1 MHPVSYIELVS
12 VVACLAAIVFLLCG
26 WRRPGF
32 LPATRILLLVL
43 LVLMMFY
50 GAALFMEWSGLGQ
63 RFRWHFIEDFASV
76 FIPLIWAFV
85 FYAFVKNAVESD
97 LEKSRQ
103 HFRNLVESTSDWIWE
118 VDAKGR
124 YTYASPRVEAILG
137 YTPQELKGKTP
148 FDLMRAEDA
157 ERVSA
162 IFAEIVTEKRAF
174 QDLVNVNLHKDG
186 HEVILETN
194 GTPIFD
200 NTGNLTGYRGV
211 DRDITRR
218 LENERLQRQQQA
230 ELDSVFRASAAGI
243 GLVRNRY
250 LVRCN
255 RRFSEIVG
263 YPEDDLIG
271 IDPRR
276 YYLSDQDYAA
286 VGDKYAEAL
295 AEGFARIETQFI
307 RKDQTII
314 DVVLYFSP
322 LDRGDAD
329 KGFVVV
335 TQDITEYKAARRQAL
350 AEKTRA
356 QIYLDVVNVM
366 ILVLDTA
373 GHVTMINKKGC
384 ELLGRSADQIE
395 GVDWFKQFL
404 PASYRAIARN
414 AFQRILAGD
423 EKSVAYFENPIRT
436 TGGAEKLIAWRNAAL
451 LDESGRIAGV
461 ISSGED
467 ITEARAAEDAMRKSD
482 ERLRVALSAAQMG
495 TWRWEIATD
504 QDVRDANLN
513 AMLGLPAEETVQS
526 KEDFFK
532 FVHPDD
538 CQAAR
543 MECERAIRERNSCQV
558 QFRIVRPDGEIRW
571 VLDKGKPFYDYNGK
585 LEYMTGVVVDIT
597 ERTEYRQR
605 YRNIIN
611 SAPIG
616 ILTYELTPDGQ
627 LLLTGSNP
635 SANTILGH
643 DFTPSVGKPIEEVF
657 PELVNTFLPDEYRRI
672 CREGGCYHGD
682 NFEYR
687 DERVSGFYEFDAF
700 QTSPGNVAVAFTDV
714 TERKL
719 AEEQIRQSRDLLKQE
734 VERFEN
740 MFHTIPDPIYMKDLD
755 SRFTHVNEAY
765 LKLAGLAD
773 EQDVIGKTDFDTYN
787 EERARSFYEDERE
800 ILRTGIPKVGYEEKG
815 LWLDG
820 RVTWHLST
828 KMPLR
833 DAAGNI
839 IGLIGISHDITDR
852 KRADQALQESEEKYR
867 TIFHSGNQGFFLMTD
882 VFLDCNDR
890 VCEIWQCSPEE
901 VIGHSPVEFSP
912 EFQPDGRTS
921 AEAAK
926 AYIDAALAGR
936 PQRFYW
942 QHKRKDGQL
951 VDTEITLD
959 RLQLNEQTLLQATM
973 SDITERKVAERQREE
988 LMQKLQESEAH
999 LSKLISLAP
1008 SGICVMKGDVYVSVN
1023 DRFCETTGYSREE
1036 LIGEEN
1042 RGVNRKLYESD
1053 AEYEAVG
1060 QKIYEQIRDDGI
1072 VNIETRILRKDG
1084 TLVDN
1089 LVSGVPLDPD
1099 NLEKGILFAG
1109 LDITE
1114 RKKDQQKLRDS
1125 EAYLSSLV
1133 RMAPI
1138 GICVMKDRVYVSVN
1152 ESFCDITGYSMD
1164 EMIGQTNRVLYESDA
1179 EYEAVSKTIYGQLR
1193 NTGMTNVETRIRRKD
1208 GSPADILISG
1218 VPLDPDNLE
1227 NGILFSG
1234 MDITDRKL
1242 AEQQL
1247 KFTQFAVDHAGE
1259 AAYWTGKDAKFIYAN
1274 DLACQSLGYT
1284 REELLSISVPDIG
1297 PDFPFEAWPAH
1308 WEQLRKERT
1317 MRFESHYKKKDG
1329 TIFPVEIT
1337 SNFVEYD
1344 GAEYNCAFARDIT
1357 ERKVAEQMREV
1368 LMQQLR
1374 ERNDELQSIVFTT
1387 AHDLRSPLVNIA
1399 GFAGELE
1406 KGLQKLEEM
1415 LAGQKLT
1422 KQAAKDIEYLIKT
1435 DIAESLGFVRS
1446 GSHHMDMLLNGL
1458 MRLSVVG
1465 AASIE
1470 PGVVNMNDVFDSI
1483 IEGLQYQINEST
1495 IDISVPKDLP
1505 SCFGDF
1511 GMLTQVFSNLIEN
1524 AIKYRHPDRAA
1535 VIEIGASIQDD
1546 RVEYTVADNGIGI
1559 DSPHLEKVFEL
1570 FHRLHPREEQ
1580 GGEGLGLTIVRR
1592 ILDRL
1597 GGTARIESVP
1607 DRGTTVYVR
1616 LPRG

>member
-1 MHPVSYIELVS
+1 MHPVAYIELVS

-43 LVLMMFY
+43 LALMMFY

-76 FIPLIWAFV
+76 FIPLMWAFV

-97 LEKSRQ
+97 LEKSRE
-103 HFRNLVESTSDWIWE
+103 HFRNLVETTSDWIWE
-118 VDAKGR
+118 VDTKGR
-124 YTYASPRVEAILG
+124 YTYISPRVEAILG
-137 YTPQELKGKTP
+137 YAPQELKGKTP
-148 FDLMRAEDA
+148 FDLMRAEEA

-276 YYLSDQDYAA
+276 YYLSDQDYVA

-322 LDRGDAD
+322 LDRDDAD

-373 GHVTMINKKGC
+373 GHVRMINKKGC

-404 PASYRAIARN
+404 PASYRAIAWN

-436 TGGAEKLIAWRNAAL
+436 TGGAEKLIAWHNTVLR
-451 LDESGRIAGV
+451 DDSGQIVGIV
-461 ISSGED
+461 SSGED

-513 AMLGLPAEETVQS
+513 AMLGLTAEETVQS

-635 SANTILGH
+635 AANTILGH

-719 AEEQIRQSRDLLKQE
+719 AEEQIRQSRDLLKQQ

-773 EQDVIGKTDFDTYN
+773 EQDVIGKTDFDTYD
-787 EERARSFYEDERE
+787 EELARSFYEDEQE
-800 ILRTGIPKVGYEEKG
+800 IMRTGIPKVGYEEKG

-820 RVTWHLST
+820 RVTWCLST

-852 KRADQALQESEEKYR
+852 KQAE
-867 TIFHSGNQGFFLMTD
+867 
-882 VFLDCNDR
+882 
-890 VCEIWQCSPEE
+890 
-901 VIGHSPVEFSP
+901 
-912 EFQPDGRTS
+912 
-921 AEAAK
+921 
-926 AYIDAALAGR
+926 
-936 PQRFYW
+936 
-942 QHKRKDGQL
+942 
-951 VDTEITLD
+951 
-959 RLQLNEQTLLQATM
+959 
-973 SDITERKVAERQREE
+973 
-988 LMQKLQESEAH
+988 QKLKESEAH

-1008 SGICVMKGDVYVSVN
+1008 SGICVMEGDVYVSVN

-1042 RGVNRKLYESD
+1042 RGVSRKLYESD

-1084 TLVDN
+1084 TLVYN
-1089 LVSGVPLDPD
+1089 LVSGVPLDPG
-1099 NLEKGILFAG
+1099 NLDK
-1109 LDITE
+1109 
-1114 RKKDQQKLRDS
+1114 
-1125 EAYLSSLV
+1125 
-1133 RMAPI
+1133 
-1138 GICVMKDRVYVSVN
+1138 
-1152 ESFCDITGYSMD
+1152 
-1164 EMIGQTNRVLYESDA
+1164 
-1179 EYEAVSKTIYGQLR
+1179 
-1193 NTGMTNVETRIRRKD
+1193 
-1208 GSPADILISG
+1208 
-1218 VPLDPDNLE
+1218 
-1227 NGILFSG
+1227 GILFSG

-1247 KFTQFAVDHAGE
+1247 RFTQFAVDHAGE
-1259 AAYWTGKDAKFIYAN
+1259 AAYWMGKDAKFIYVN
-1274 DLACQSLGYT
+1274 DLACRSLGYT
-1284 REELLSISVPDIG
+1284 RDELLTMAVPDID
-1297 PDFPFEAWPAH
+1297 PDFPVDAWPDH
-1308 WEQLRKERT
+1308 WNRMREQRM
-1317 MRFESHYKKKDG
+1317 MRFESHHKKKDG
-1329 TIFPVEIT
+1329 TIFPVEI
-1337 SNFVEYD
+1337 SANFVEYD
-1344 GAEYNCAFARDIT
+1344 GKGYNCAFARDIT
-1357 ERKVAEQMREV
+1357 ERKVAEQEREV

-1446 GSHHMDMLLNGL
+1446 GSRHMDMLLNGL
-1458 MRLSVVG
+1458 LRLSVVG

-1470 PGVVNMNDVFDSI
+1470 PGVVNMNDVFDGI

-1495 IDISVPKDLP
+1495 IDISVPEDLP
-1505 SCFGDF
+1505 NCFGDF

-1535 VIEIGASIQDD
+1535 VIEIGASIRDD
-1546 RVEYTVADNGIGI
+1546 TVEYTVTDNGIGI